1 EIVSLRSILWDVVK
15 LMKKR
20 RLQDFKTSMSMSDK
34 SSRVIASKG
43 DLRGYWDEIL
53 SFGDFLTTVP
63 SYIQIKDPLRRLC
76 HRLIAHTIIGRGQA
90 PEKVTRTDLYFLKSM
105 DREAVNL
112 TCLLVHYL
120 FRHANG
126 RKWGTQMS
134 GGHFIARLADYFRLL
149 TKETPQGAT
158 VVDWVSPGP
167 ERQQVATDGTLEDV
181 EGAPIVDEVIQVVL
195 TPVQAPQPPPSAV
208 VRTMPQRITRLKE
221 EVYGPQ

>member
-1 EIVSLRSILWDVVK
+1 MNEQSRYKQEKTKTRPKKAK
-15 LMKKR
+15 LKSQIKITFNK
-20 RLQDFKTSMSMSDK
+20 DDK

-90 PEKVTRTDLYFLKSM
+90 PEKVTRTDLYFIRSM

-120 FRHANG
+120 FRHAKG
-126 RKWGTQMS
+126 RNRGAQTS

-149 TKETPQGAT
+149 AKETLQGAT
-158 VVDWVSPGP
+158 VV
-167 ERQQVATDGTLEDV
+167 
-181 EGAPIVDEVIQVVL
+181 
-195 TPVQAPQPPPSAV
+195 APQPPPSAV

-221 EVYGPQ
+221 EVRGLQ